1 LPKPEPSSTHE
12 PGLDGVRAA
21 PTSSVRH
28 LGHGNYVLL
37 ESAGVDGTPVRAVAR
52 AATGHERI
60 VARVEVDHDILMA
73 IEQHPTMKVARC
85 SARGEPSS
93 AYVRCEAT
101 VLSPEGR
108 KNSEYLLNLS
118 FGFVQ
123 RFANRIKGADYV
135 VLELTPIE
143 PATEA
148 ARRLTISSP
157 QPPQSASQGSPTP
170 PPDDAA

>member
-1 LPKPEPSSTHE
+1 MDDE

-21 PTSSVRH
+21 PTSSVKH

-60 VARVEVDHDILMA
+60 VARVEVDHDILIA
-73 IEQHPTMKVARC
+73 IEQHPKVKVARC

-101 VLSPEGR
+101 MLPPEGR

-118 FGFVQ
+118 SGFVQ
-123 RFANRIKGADYV
+123 RFANRIKRADYA
-135 VLELTPIE
+135 VLELKPIL
-143 PATEA
+143 PATKPS
-148 ARRLTISSP
+148 ARSTSSP
-157 QPPQSASQGSPTP
+157 SQMSPSTSKPRLLP